1 MFQPVAQWLTY
12 SVLGLAR
19 GSQAAGVA
27 EFFFYDSLKI
37 ITLLFGMIFVI
48 GVLRSYISLEAV
60 RRWTGEKNPL
70 LSAMG
75 ASVFGAITPFCSC
88 SSVPIFLSF
97 VKAGIPMGT
106 AFAFLVTSPLVNE
119 YLVVLMAGVFGIK
132 VAAAYVAA
140 GMAMGIAAGL
150 VMGKLKLEKYLEH
163 EFSANGEAVASA
175 PVFTA
180 FKQRLRFGFN
190 EAAAV
195 TKSVWLWVLVGV
207 AAGAAIHNYIP
218 QDVIKSVMG
227 AGGWFSVPAAVILGM
242 PMYGSCAAIVPIGA
256 ALFSKGVP
264 LGTTLAFLMA
274 VAGLSLPEA
283 IILRRAMKLPLLA
296 MFFGIVMAGI
306 VLCGYL
312 FNAITGYL
320 M

>member
-1 MFQPVAQWLTY
+1 MFQPVSQWLTY

-27 EFFFYDSLKI
+27 EFFFYDSMKI
-37 ITLLFGMIFVI
+37 ITLLFCMIFVI

-60 RRWTGEKNPL
+60 RRWTGARNPL

-75 ASVFGAITPFCSC
+75 ASAFGAITPFCSC

-97 VKAGIPMGT
+97 IKAGIPMGT

-119 YLVVLMAGVFGIK
+119 YLVVLMAGVFGVK
-132 VAAAYVAA
+132 VAVAYVVA
-140 GMAMGIAAGL
+140 GMFMGITAGL
-150 VMGKLKLEKYLEH
+150 IIGKLKLEKYLERG
-163 EFSANGEAVASA
+163 FSANGDAELTE
-175 PVFTA
+175 PVFGS

-195 TKSVWLWVLVGV
+195 TKSVWLWVLAGV
-207 AAGAAIHNYIP
+207 AAGAVIHNYIP
-218 QDVIKSVMG
+218 QEAIKSVMG
-227 AGGWFSVPAAVILGM
+227 AGGWLSVPTAVALGT

-274 VAGLSLPEA
+274 VAGLSFPEA

-296 MFFGIVMAGI
+296 VFFGTVLLGI
-306 VLCGYL
+306 MLCGYL
-312 FNAITGYL
+312 FNAVTAYL